1 MVLSSVLSH
10 QPRNPLGVNL
20 GVQIFSMCC
29 GSFFLFFVLFCFLFL
44 FCFGGKSGS
53 RYSQEDD
60 ILAVTLSHVGDLA
73 KAISVV
79 PGQRLTTALAP

>member
-1 MVLSSVLSH
+1 MVHSSVLPH
-10 QPRNPLGVNL
+10 RPRSPLRVDL

-29 GSFFLFFVLFCFLFL
+29 GFFCFVLFCLL
-44 FCFGGKSGS
+44 VGGKSGS
-53 RYSQEDD
+53 RYSREDD
-60 ILAVTLSHVGDLA
+60 ILVVTLSHVGDLA